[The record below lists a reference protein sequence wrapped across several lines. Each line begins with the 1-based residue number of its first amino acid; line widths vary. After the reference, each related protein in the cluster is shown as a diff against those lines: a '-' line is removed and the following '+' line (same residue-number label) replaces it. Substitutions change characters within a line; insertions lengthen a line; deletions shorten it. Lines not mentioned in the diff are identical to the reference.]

1 MGPIA
6 VMDLWGRVL
15 LKWKL
20 CIMAVS
26 VRPVLIP
33 HLIVFAV
40 NLARYLELWILILFC
55 FVFGLGKVSMDANVE
70 MDV

>member
-1 MGPIA
+1 
-6 VMDLWGRVL
+6 
-15 LKWKL
+15 
-20 CIMAVS
+20 MAVS